1 MKRQLFYNG
10 KEVHLGDVITDKG
23 KIGDVTFTFTFNLD
37 NEETISNCIKEGILT
52 VKYIKDDPKVN
63 KEFCKEVP
71 NKFNIPESW
80 QYYIRRFIERYNKE
94 STLPIVF
101 ADIFISDLFVHD
113 IGLFFSILAKEIA
126 KALEYYYTTPR
137 CLTSTYEISI
147 NGKVSMIADKNQV
160 DNSILDSIACFR
172 TEEDAQLALKILK
185 RAYKEL
191 KEFYKDTKSEK

>member
-23 KIGDVTFTFTFNLD
+23 KIRDLTYTYILNLVD
-37 NEETISNCIKEGILT
+37 EKTIDDCIREGILT

-63 KEFCKEVP
+63 KELCKEVP

-94 STLPIVF
+94 SMLSRVF
-101 ADIFISDLFVHD
+101 ADTLISDLFVYD
-113 IGLFFSILAKEIA
+113 MGLFFSVLAKEIA
-126 KALEYYYTTPR
+126 RELENHYNTPR

-172 TEEDAQLALKILK
+172 TEEDAQSALKILK

-191 KEFYKDTKSEK
+191 KELYKDTKSEK

>member
-23 KIGDVTFTFTFNLD
+23 KIRDLTYTYTLNLVD
-37 NEETISNCIKEGILT
+37 EETINDCIREGILT

-63 KEFCKEVP
+63 EEFCKEVP

-94 STLPIVF
+94 SMLSGVF
-101 ADIFISDLFVHD
+101 ADIFIPDLFVHD
-113 IGLFFSILAKEIA
+113 MGLFFSVLAKEIA
-126 KALEYYYTTPR
+126 RELENHYNIPR

-191 KEFYKDTKSEK
+191 YKDNKSEK

>member
-23 KIGDVTFTFTFNLD
+23 KIRDITYTYTLNLVD
-37 NEETISNCIKEGILT
+37 EKTINDCIREGILT
-52 VKYIKDDPKVN
+52 VKYIKDDPKVGKESYN
-63 KEFCKEVP
+63 KVI

-80 QYYIRRFIERYNKE
+80 KYYIRKYIERYSEE
-94 STLPIVF
+94 SMLSGVF
-101 ADIFISDLFVHD
+101 ADIFIPDLFVHD
-113 IGLFFSILAKEIA
+113 MGLFFSILAKEIA
-126 KALEYYYTTPR
+126 RALEYYYTTPR

-147 NGKVSMIADKNQV
+147 NGNVSMIADKNQV

-185 RAYKEL
+185 EAYKEL
-191 KEFYKDTKSEK
+191 YKDTKSEK